1 MSGQRQR
8 IDVWLYRA
16 RLAKTRGAA
25 ARLANEGG
33 VRLSRDGQSRRID
46 KPSAEL
52 SVGDVLVLPQ
62 RRGLIAIEVR
72 ALGVRR
78 GPSPEARGLYVEVDA
93 DALA

>member
-1 MSGQRQR
+1 MSGERQR

-25 ARLANEGG
+25 ARLASEGG
-33 VRLSRDGQSRRID
+33 VRLSRDGQSRRIE

-78 GPSPEARGLYVEVDA
+78 GSSPEARGLYAEVDA
-93 DALA
+93 ESLA